1 MKTGGLQVPACLC
14 LETSLHGETLS
25 KKKKKKKKKENS
37 LPLPGGYIELIVAKE
52 RESLCMY
59 ASGNDVAYISLN
71 YTTKF
76 VKAQN
81 QTTKRTHS

>member
-25 KKKKKKKKKENS
+25 KKKKKRKFFTS
-37 LPLPGGYIELIVAKE
+37 SWGYIELIVAKE